1 MSTTIRKG
9 LQVLQY
15 LAHAPA
21 PQGMSEI
28 ARAIDLNKSAVQR
41 ILNTLHATDY
51 VEKAPGTSKYQLT
64 LSIWELGSHVV
75 ERHEARRLLHP
86 ILRFGAQNSGY
97 TAFLAYRSFPF
108 IVYLDKVE
116 GTHGR
121 PYSAEPGSRVP
132 ITTTAAGK
140 AVLAYLPEEDIAR
153 LDEPHTDWTGYLPF
167 KSGDISGLRAELA
180 EVRRRRYATSAGGL
194 KPGVNSV
201 AAAIW
206 WRETEPYGSLIL
218 TADEQKL
225 TEERFEEVGAMVAGM
240 ADDATAALG
249 GATLQRNAQAL
260 TA

>member
-15 LAHAPA
+15 LAYAER

-97 TAFLAYRSFPF
+97 TAFLVYRSFPF
-108 IVYLDKVE
+108 VVYLDKVE
-116 GTHGR
+116 GAQGR
-121 PYSAEPGSRVP
+121 PYSAEPGSRIP
-132 ITTTAAGK
+132 INATAAGK
-140 AVLAYLPEEDIAR
+140 AVLAYLPDETLADLAR
-153 LDEPHTDWTGYLPF
+153 DQTDWTGFLPF
-167 KSGDISGLRAELA
+167 VPCDPDALREELA
-180 EVRRRRYATSAGGL
+180 EVREMRYATSEGGL
-194 KPGVNSV
+194 KQGVNSV

-206 WRETEPYGSLIL
+206 WREEEPYGSVVL
-218 TADEQKL
+218 TADAQNL
-225 TEERFEEVGAMVAGM
+225 PQERFAEIGALVAGM

-249 GATLQRNAQAL
+249 GANLKQAALQRRA
-260 TA
+260 